1 MRFISS
7 LLLLSS
13 TLIAC
18 SSVSEAKTYNGA
30 ECYQCTSL
38 ERQSKANSWAM
49 NNISKSNLGSSN
61 SKTVHVVDLY
71 NKEISTYKV
80 WLESTPLPPPRP
92 PEVAPRSSLTATSST
107 VQRYIEDVKSSIQ
120 SLHASAQ
127 NIEIQTGG
135 STGIDNAWSFVNC
148 AFCKSEINSQ
158 LNDSIY
164 SSMRTAEASL
174 ISIGKAFGLIKTDIP
189 DQFIIPLSSGGHI
202 KVSLKLLSQP
212 IKIEATINEVVDENG
227 NIIPKNSKELADLRI
242 RVGTISQANSINITI
257 KNFNYFIPIRTG
269 TVTIKDCSG
278 INAPACGG

>member
-18 SSVSEAKTYNGA
+18 SSVSQASTYNGA

-49 NNISKSNLGSSN
+49 NNISKSSLGSSN
-61 SKTVHVVDLY
+61 SKTVNVVDLY

-107 VQRYIEDVKSSIQ
+107 VQKYMNNVKTSIKG
-120 SLHASAQ
+120 LHSSAQ

-135 STGIDNAWSFVNC
+135 NTGIENAWSFVNC
-148 AFCKSEINSQ
+148 AFCKAEINSQ
-158 LNDSIY
+158 LNDSMY

-174 ISIGKAFGLIKTDIP
+174 ITIGKAFGLLKTDIP
-189 DQFIIPLSSGGHI
+189 DQFLIPLSSGGHI
-202 KVSLKLLSQP
+202 KVTLKLLSQP
-212 IKIEATINEVVDENG
+212 IKIEATINEVVDEQG
-227 NIIPKNSKELADLRI
+227 NTIPKNAKELADLRI
-242 RVGTISQANSINITI
+242 RVGSSSQAHDINITI
-257 KNFNYFIPIRTG
+257 NNFNYFIPIRTG

-278 INAPACGG
+278 IDAPACGG